1 MTRISSTFASLR
13 RKGIAA
19 YIPYVCVGDPSIDF
33 SKKLIHNLINAG
45 ADILEIGIPFSDP
58 IADGPLVQG
67 AMMRSLANGF
77 KMKHLFELVSDVRVF
92 ENNKPI
98 VVMSY
103 LNPIIQFGI
112 ERFCELASQAGVDGL
127 LLVDLPLEESEEI
140 DKIVRSNDL
149 DIIRIIAPTSGDE
162 RIDRLLENSSGF
174 VYVVSVA
181 GVTGP
186 REKLPQTVFSFL
198 KTVKARSRVPVV
210 LGFGISGPDQVAL
223 AVKAGADGIVEGSNL
238 IKLYNSRGK
247 SDSSLPILV
256 SHVREMKSAMVLSET
271 NAQGI

>member
-1 MTRISSTFASLR
+1 MTRIPNTFASLR

-19 YIPYVCVGDPSIDF
+19 YIPYVCAGDPSIDF
-33 SKKLIHNLINAG
+33 SKKLIHNLISSG

-58 IADGPLVQG
+58 IADGPLIQG

-77 KMKHLFELVSDVRVF
+77 QMRHLFELVSDVRVF
-92 ENNKPI
+92 ENDKPI
-98 VVMSY
+98 IIMSY

-127 LLVDLPLEESEEI
+127 LLIDLPLEESEEI
-140 DKIVRSNDL
+140 DQIARANGL

-210 LGFGISGPDQVAL
+210 LGFGISGPEQATL

-238 IKLYNSRGK
+238 IRLYDSPGK
-247 SDSSLPILV
+247 HDSSLPVIA
-256 SHVREMKSAMVLSET
+256 SHVREMKSAMAISQT
-271 NAQGI
+271 NQHGI